1 MSPLSLNIVE
11 QRPVTPVLS
20 EFLTHRICE
29 WKKTSVVLC
38 HYVHLGRFVLRNVN
52 ELNEE
57 KGRETRMKSRVCAK
71 FVQRA
76 VFVQWGESGG
86 KAEGSR
92 GWRPGEESMLRCCG
106 TASHNVTTHRV
117 AGL

>member
-1 MSPLSLNIVE
+1 MSEWPLDTAMSPLSLNIVE

-71 FVQRA
+71 GSVCA
-76 VFVQWGESGG
+76 VGGERRESGREPRMEAWG
-86 KAEGSR
+86 GIHAEML
-92 GWRPGEESMLRCCG
+92 WYCES
-106 TASHNVTTHRV
+106 
-117 AGL
+117 